1 MVAMVAMVAMLLPK
15 VGVMRVCKTNWGFP
29 GGVFWHLDV
38 ISWDVGYVWIC
49 GAWMIGRMELQY
61 EENILM
67 FGGNDEGNSLGGTG
81 FFRFHDDGRK
91 T

>member
-1 MVAMVAMVAMLLPK
+1 MDMVGCG
-15 VGVMRVCKTNWGFP
+15 VG
-29 GGVFWHLDV
+29 
-38 ISWDVGYVWIC
+38 
-49 GAWMIGRMELQY
+49 MIGRMEPQ
-61 EENILM
+61 ENILM